1 MQFVTGDKQIQRK
14 LARFEKRTA
23 KKALTAGVK
32 AGQTKVRKA
41 MRAAI
46 NASDASADLKREAR
60 KSIGSRFTRG
70 GVARTGKVT
79 ARVSKVGF
87 SVAKKHKKLK
97 KTGEGR
103 SRGVGV
109 SAANIHWFVLGTNER
124 QHDSGHPTGR
134 IENVFGDVTRQ
145 AVAASSGQALAA
157 ARAKVTQVIQR
168 EARRKT

>member
-1 MQFVTGDKQIQRK
+1 MAVISGDRQIDRQLRR
-14 LARFEKRTA
+14 LEARTA
-23 KKALTAGVK
+23 KKALTAGIK
-32 AGQTKVRKA
+32 AGQMKVAKA

-46 NASDASADLKREAR
+46 NATDASADLKREAR

-70 GVARTGKVT
+70 GVARTGKIT

-87 SVAKKHKKLK
+87 SVAKKHKTLK

-103 SRGVGV
+103 SRGVGI
-109 SAANIHWFVLGTNER
+109 SAANIHWFVLGTKDR
-124 QHDSGHPTGR
+124 HHDSGKSVGR
-134 IENVFGDVTRQ
+134 IEAVFGDVTEK
-145 AVAASSGQALAA
+145 AFTASKGAALEA